1 MRMKVSILLL
11 IAVGLL
17 SARTYTGVVNDNKP
31 IQSNTATQCPVIRPK
46 YTLQTAD
53 RAWVLSDQKTAARFV
68 GKKVVVE
75 GTPAANNELKVASIT
90 PVR

>member
-1 MRMKVSILLL
+1 MKYCTLFL
-11 IAVGLL
+11 IAAGML
-17 SARTYTGVVNDNKP
+17 SAKTYTGVINDNKP
-31 IQSNTATQCPVIRPK
+31 VASNTATQCPVIRPK

-75 GTPAANNELKVASIT
+75 GTPGVKNELKVSSIA
-90 PVR
+90 PAR